1 MRKTKCEQRHSG
13 GSAGYINIIYNGGIK
28 MKRKLVSMALMV
40 TMIGSVLAGC
50 GSSSS
55 ATSTASSDTAT
66 SVAEAGSTDTAETS
80 SVAEAS
86 DAAES
91 VDMTVGDLTGK
102 KIYGI
107 YKAGDQTWFI
117 NEGDAA
123 KAAVEAA
130 GGSFTYV
137 DAKMSPEECLKAVD
151 NAISNKADGII
162 ICVPDQTMSQSV
174 VDKCDE
180 AGIPVV
186 ACDDALEVNDEK
198 IAPWVG
204 IDAYAIGEENG
215 KWLADYA
222 NENDLAEDDSVGLLI
237 MTMDTVSSCVP
248 RAQGEEDAFKE
259 NCPDFDTS
267 RIFKADNDGT
277 TDKGNTAATAVITAH
292 PEITT
297 WLVTG
302 ANEECT
308 IGATRALE
316 TAGLDKDSVVVGLG
330 AYMAKD
336 EWNNKGADGTCM
348 KASTFFSADQVGQG
362 SVAVISKLI
371 AGEDVNE
378 EQAVSAT
385 MVTPENY
392 KEVMGKYAE

>member
-1 MRKTKCEQRHSG
+1 
-13 GSAGYINIIYNGGIK
+13 
-28 MKRKLVSMALMV
+28 MKRKVLSIALAAAMVGSM
-40 TMIGSVLAGC
+40 LAGC
-50 GSSSS
+50 GSSSDS
-55 ATSTASSDTAT
+55 AATSSASSTKETTSVEAPADATSEAATSTAQPAAAT
-66 SVAEAGSTDTAETS
+66 
-80 SVAEAS
+80 
-86 DAAES
+86 
-91 VDMTVGDLTGK
+91 GDLTGK

-130 GGSFTYV
+130 GGEFTFV

-151 NAISNKADGII
+151 NAIANKADGIA

-174 VDKCDE
+174 ADKCKE

-186 ACDDALEVNDEK
+186 ACDDALEVDGKK

-204 IDAYAIGEENG
+204 IDAYAIGQENG
-215 KWLADYA
+215 EWLANYA
-222 NENDLAEDDSVGLLI
+222 KDNDLLKDDSVGVLI

-248 RAQGEEDAFKE
+248 RAEGEIDKFTEL
-259 NCPDFDTS
+259 CPDFDQS

-292 PEITT
+292 PEITK

-348 KASTFFSADQVGQG
+348 KASTYFSADQIGQG
-362 SVAVISKLI
+362 SVAVLSQMI
-371 AGEDVNE
+371 AGQDVE
-378 EQAVSAT
+378 QEQAVSAT